1 MQEGYSHEL
10 SSCGYWPGGVG
21 EGFFYGYAYPE
32 RHPPLVPR
40 DDLRGSRRTGWLD
53 RSRLERP
60 TSGILAAPNVAPA
73 TINIEVS
80 DLAEEHCFEAK
91 VDGQVAGTAEYV
103 IAGSVIV
110 FSHTEADPAFAGRG
124 VGAAL
129 ARHSLE
135 EARRRRLQVTPICPF
150 YRTWIERHPEYHD
163 TLYRPR

>member
-1 MQEGYSHEL
+1 VATGLAASARASSTATPIRNATLLSFLETTYKAAAEL
-10 SSCGYWPGGVG
+10 
-21 EGFFYGYAYPE
+21 A
-32 RHPPLVPR
+32 
-40 DDLRGSRRTGWLD
+40 GWD

-110 FSHTEADPAFAGRG
+110 FSHTEVDPAFAGRG

-135 EARRRRLQVTPICPF
+135 EARRRRLQVMPIYPF
-150 YRTWIERHPEYHD
+150 YRTWIERHPEHHD
-163 TLYRPR
+163 TLYRPRASRVTG